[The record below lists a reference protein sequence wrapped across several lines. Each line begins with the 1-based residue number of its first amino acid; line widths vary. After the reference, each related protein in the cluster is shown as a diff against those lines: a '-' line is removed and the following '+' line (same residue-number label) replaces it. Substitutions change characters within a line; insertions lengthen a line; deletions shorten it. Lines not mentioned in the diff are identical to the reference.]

1 MTYEVYAVYGSCII
15 IGTGSY
21 IVQATFHDFGLCN
34 INATMC
40 SNVIKKKKN
49 RKEKENNSKH
59 TAYVLFYSNYCL
71 LNKTWTSERN
81 WERQRL
87 HIIHN
92 TKNRKREA

>member
-1 MTYEVYAVYGSCII
+1 MVMTYEVYAVYGSCII

-40 SNVIKKKKN
+40 SNVIKQTKQTKQTKQKN

-59 TAYVLFYSNYCL
+59 TAYVLFYSN
-71 LNKTWTSERN
+71 
-81 WERQRL
+81 
-87 HIIHN
+87 
-92 TKNRKREA
+92 